1 VRVHTAAPAGT
12 ASHAHSLAS
21 LARSSAA
28 SHAHSLARLAKL
40 ARFSAVSPPP
50 KVTASRVV
58 YENRWMRLR
67 EDRFERADGSEG
79 LYAVVEKSPATVV
92 IAIHDGHVTLVEQ
105 FRHPVGERFWELP
118 QGAWDGDEAPDPEE
132 LGRGELREE
141 TGLRAG
147 SMERLGRLY
156 FAYGITGQ
164 AFDVWL
170 ATDLTQGE
178 QDLELEEEGLRVGR
192 FSLVDVERRIA
203 EGEIVDSA
211 TVAAFGLLRLRRPEL
226 LPAR

>member
-1 VRVHTAAPAGT
+1 VT
-12 ASHAHSLAS
+12 
-21 LARSSAA
+21 SS
-28 SHAHSLARLAKL
+28 R
-40 ARFSAVSPPP
+40 
-50 KVTASRVV
+50 TV

-67 EDRFERADGSEG
+67 EDRFVRADGSEG
-79 LYAVVEKSPATVV
+79 IYSVVDKSPATVV
-92 IAIHDGHVTLVEQ
+92 IPVDGDDVVLVEQ

-118 QGAWDGDEAPDPEE
+118 QGAWDGNEDPDGED
-132 LGRGELREE
+132 LARGELAEE

-147 SMERLGRLY
+147 RMERLGRLF

-164 AFDVWL
+164 PFDVWL

-178 QDLELEEEGLRVGR
+178 QALEPEEEGLRVGR
-192 FSLVDVERRIA
+192 FPLARVEEMIVDGTIA
-203 EGEIVDSA
+203 DSA

>member
-1 VRVHTAAPAGT
+1 MDAPP
-12 ASHAHSLAS
+12 
-21 LARSSAA
+21 
-28 SHAHSLARLAKL
+28 
-40 ARFSAVSPPP
+40 PPP
-50 KVTASRVV
+50 KVTGSRVL
-58 YENRWMRLR
+58 YENKWMRLR

-79 LYAVVEKSPATVV
+79 LYAVVEKSPAAVV
-92 IAIHDGHVTLVEQ
+92 IAIDDGHVTLVEQ

-118 QGAWDGDEAPDPEE
+118 QGAWDGKDDPDPEE

-164 AFDVWL
+164 PFDVWL

-178 QDLELEEEGLRVGR
+178 QELELEEEGLRVGR
-192 FSLVDVERRIA
+192 FPLGEVERKIA
-203 EGEIVDSA
+203 DGEIVDSA
-211 TVAAFGLLRLRRPEL
+211 TVASFGLLRLRRPEL

>member
-1 VRVHTAAPAGT
+1 MDSPQPPRVTG
-12 ASHAHSLAS
+12 
-21 LARSSAA
+21 
-28 SHAHSLARLAKL
+28 
-40 ARFSAVSPPP
+40 
-50 KVTASRVV
+50 SRVV
-58 YENRWMRLR
+58 YENKWMRLR

-79 LYAVVEKSPATVV
+79 LYAVVDKAPATAV
-92 IAIHDGHVTLVEQ
+92 IAIDGEEVVLVEQ
-105 FRHPVGERFWELP
+105 YRHPVGERFWEIP
-118 QGAWDGDEAPDPEE
+118 QGAWDGDDAPDPED
-132 LGRGELREE
+132 LARGELAEE

-178 QDLELEEEGLRVGR
+178 QALEPEEEGLRVGR
-192 FSLVDVERRIA
+192 FTLARA
-203 EGEIVDSA
+203 EEMILDGTVVDSA
-211 TVAAFGLLRLRRPEL
+211 TVAAFGLLRLRHPEL

>member
-1 VRVHTAAPAGT
+1 MDAPRPPRVTGT
-12 ASHAHSLAS
+12 
-21 LARSSAA
+21 
-28 SHAHSLARLAKL
+28 
-40 ARFSAVSPPP
+40 
-50 KVTASRVV
+50 RVV

-79 LYAVVEKSPATVV
+79 LYAVVEKSPATAV
-92 IAIHDGHVTLVEQ
+92 IAIDGEEVVLVEQ
-105 FRHPVGERFWELP
+105 YRHPVGERFWELP
-118 QGAWDGDEAPDPEE
+118 QGAWDGDDQPDPEE
-132 LGRGELREE
+132 LARGELAEE

-147 SMERLGRLY
+147 RLERLGRLF

-164 AFDVWL
+164 PFDVWL

-178 QDLELEEEGLRVGR
+178 QALEPEEEGLRVGR
-192 FSLVDVERRIA
+192 FPLARVEEMIVDGTIA
-203 EGEIVDSA
+203 DSA